1 MSAGNTTGSTDSVG
15 TWVVVPVFFG
25 VLLYCAFALASWPY
39 ARRVIPLWVIVL
51 CIFVPPFFP
60 FLLFYLLLL
69 ALAPLAPPVVVV
81 EAPTR
86 GRIVPTRAPARGAR
100 V

>member
-1 MSAGNTTGSTDSVG
+1 MSSNATGGTDG
-15 TWVVVPVFFG
+15 GAWVVVPVFFG
-25 VLLYCAFALASWPY
+25 VLLYCALALASWPY
-39 ARRVIPLWVIVL
+39 ARRAVPIWAIVL

-60 FLLFYLLLL
+60 FLLFYLLLV

-81 EAPTR
+81 VDAPTR
-86 GRIVPTRAPARGAR
+86 GRIAPTRAPARGAR